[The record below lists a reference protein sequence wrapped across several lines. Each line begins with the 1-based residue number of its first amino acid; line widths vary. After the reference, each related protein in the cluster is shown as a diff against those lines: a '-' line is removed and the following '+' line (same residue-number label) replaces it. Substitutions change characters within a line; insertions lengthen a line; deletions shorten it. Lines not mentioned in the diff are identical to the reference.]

1 MEAAPIEIEPVVSRP
16 PDARSTA
23 QPLPVNFRN
32 PLAVRISLM
41 VASFAAMLDAIPFL
55 DLLFVVWSV
64 AAGFLSVVLYRHRTG
79 QALSVKGGAKMGW
92 ITGVLTFVIVTVLIT
107 VTFVS
112 SGPALGNVYRE
123 QLGKVAAQ
131 DPNYSQA
138 AARLLESPY
147 TLAIFVLLSLL
158 FMFCV
163 FAGACMAGGAL
174 GARISRRDS

>member
-1 MEAAPIEIEPVVSRP
+1 MVPVEPEPVVSRP
-16 PDARSTA
+16 PDARQSA
-23 QPLPVNFRN
+23 QPLAVNFRN

-55 DLLFVVWSV
+55 DLLFVVWSI

-79 QALSVKGGAKMGW
+79 QILSVKGGAKMGW

-107 VTFVS
+107 VTFVA
-112 SGPALGNVYRE
+112 SGPALGNIYRE
-123 QLGKVAAQ
+123 QLGKMAAQ
-131 DPNYSQA
+131 DQA
-138 AARLLESPY
+138 AAHLLESPY
-147 TLAIFVLLSLL
+147 TLAMFVLISLL